1 MTASQA
7 VKVPE
12 FDMPTHNRTLR
23 TFTPCP
29 FGSPVVPGRRG
40 CSVGHP
46 KRSGP
51 DQLDGERRTRRP
63 NSGRCPDGDG
73 PTQPPTRPTASRTGR
88 RRPGDPRD
96 LLTSRLRDGN
106 GRHGPEVH
114 LVRTVANPRPTAPN
128 EHRVWEPN
136 VDNISWPDD
145 AVLPICSHYDAR
157 AANSR
162 SFKDQQST
170 PYTGFDLRKSS
181 SANEVTEVELRGFE
195 PLTL

>member
-1 MTASQA
+1 MPLRQPGGAR
-7 VKVPE
+7 PE
-12 FDMPTHNRTLR
+12 GVLGRPSEALR
-23 TFTPCP
+23 PR
-29 FGSPVVPGRRG
+29 SARRG
-40 CSVGHP
+40 KAYASP
-46 KRSGP
+46 QQRAMP
-51 DQLDGERRTRRP
+51 RRRR
-63 NSGRCPDGDG
+63 

>member
-73 PTQPPTRPTASRTGR
+73 RRSHQPALLPAEPAVDGRATR
-88 RRPGDPRD
+88 
-96 LLTSRLRDGN
+96 
-106 GRHGPEVH
+106 
-114 LVRTVANPRPTAPN
+114 
-128 EHRVWEPN
+128 
-136 VDNISWPDD
+136 
-145 AVLPICSHYDAR
+145 
-157 AANSR
+157 
-162 SFKDQQST
+162 
-170 PYTGFDLRKSS
+170 
-181 SANEVTEVELRGFE
+181 VTY
-195 PLTL
+195 